1 MENLR
6 QVFINNLKHFRK
18 EQNIRQLDLAL
29 EIGKSS
35 NYINSIENGKYF
47 PSPETIEQI
56 AVFLQIEPMQLFDRN
71 GCTENLIQNKPKDYA
86 DELSEKLYNRIKS
99 DLHKVIKNDIK
110 EIFEK

>member
-1 MENLR
+1 
-6 QVFINNLKHFRK
+6 
-18 EQNIRQLDLAL
+18 
-29 EIGKSS
+29 
-35 NYINSIENGKYF
+35 
-47 PSPETIEQI
+47 
-56 AVFLQIEPMQLFDRN
+56 MQLFDRN